1 MSLLNLQYMSG
12 KITYVPMLIPMP
24 NPTTKHS
31 MQLWA
36 RWVTVTFLYVAVIIS
51 CNLLQHHTKGLFI

>member
-12 KITYVPMLIPMP
+12 KITYVPVLIPKP
-24 NPTTKHS
+24 NRPTKHS

-36 RWVTVTFLYVAVIIS
+36 SWVTFLYVAVIIS